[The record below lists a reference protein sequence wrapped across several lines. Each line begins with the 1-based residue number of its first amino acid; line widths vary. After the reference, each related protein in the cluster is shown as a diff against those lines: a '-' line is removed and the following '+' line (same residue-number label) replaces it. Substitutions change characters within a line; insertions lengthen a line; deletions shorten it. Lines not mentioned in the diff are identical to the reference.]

1 LGYFYKL
8 NLSTQLNIEE
18 GKKMGKKEEIIAV
31 ITPALEVLGFYLED
45 VTITSAGRRSMLTV
59 IVDGDTH
66 LSLDQVT
73 AATKGISEIVEG
85 IQSLGQTPFTLEVT
99 SPGLDRPLTKPRH
112 WRKNIDRL
120 VKVILLDGSE
130 VKGRVK
136 DVSETFVTIDEQV
149 INFTDIKRAT
159 LEIEF
164 KQVGK

>member
-1 LGYFYKL
+1 
-8 NLSTQLNIEE
+8 
-18 GKKMGKKEEIIAV
+18 MGKKEEIIAA
-31 ITPALEVLGFYLED
+31 ITPALEALGFYLED

-136 DVSETFVTIDEQV
+136 DTSETSTTIDEQV

>member
-1 LGYFYKL
+1 
-8 NLSTQLNIEE
+8 
-18 GKKMGKKEEIIAV
+18 MGKKEDISAV
-31 ITPALEVLGFYLED
+31 ITPALSNLGFYLED
-45 VTITSAGRRSMLTV
+45 ITITSAGRRSMITV

-73 AATKGISEIVEG
+73 VVTKAIGEIVEN
-85 IQSLGQTPFTLEVT
+85 IQSLGESAFTLEVT

-120 VKVILLDGSE
+120 VKIILLDGKE
-130 VKGRVK
+130 IKGRVK
-136 DVSETFVTIDEQV
+136 VVSEITVTVDEQV
-149 INFTDIKRAT
+149 INFSEIKRAT

>member
-1 LGYFYKL
+1 
-8 NLSTQLNIEE
+8 
-18 GKKMGKKEEIIAV
+18 MGKKEEISAA
-31 ITPALEVLGFYLED
+31 ITPALSDLGFYLED
-45 VTITSAGRRSMLTV
+45 ITITSAGRRSMLTV

-73 AATKGISEIVEG
+73 VATKAISEIVEN
-85 IQSLGQTPFTLEVT
+85 IQSLGQAPFTLEVT

-120 VKVILLDGSE
+120 VKIVLLDGTE
-130 VKGRVK
+130 IKGRVK
-136 DVSETFVTIDEQV
+136 DATEISATIDEQV
-149 INFTDIKRAT
+149 IKFSDIKRAT

>member
-1 LGYFYKL
+1 
-8 NLSTQLNIEE
+8 
-18 GKKMGKKEEIIAV
+18 MGKKEEISAA
-31 ITPALEVLGFYLED
+31 ITPALSDLGFYLED
-45 VTITSAGRRSMLTV
+45 ITITSAGRRSMLTV

-73 AATKGISEIVEG
+73 VATKAISEIVEN
-85 IQSLGQTPFTLEVT
+85 IQSLGQAPFTLEVT

-120 VKVILLDGSE
+120 VKIVLLDGKE
-130 VKGRVK
+130 IKGRVK
-136 DVSETFVTIDEQV
+136 DATEISATVDEQA
-149 INFTDIKRAT
+149 IKFSDIKRAT